1 MRPHAL
7 ITTVKDVRLLSMSRN
22 RAASL
27 RSGEAGSI
35 AVTALLVLAIL
46 ALLGLSLFDLSVRD
60 VQVSTNFGDATQ
72 SLYAAEAGIESA
84 YQQIKI
90 NTITGTLNPANWA
103 SPVSAP
109 AIPVPGGGG
118 SNYTFPTFTVA
129 ALFVDC
135 ITTPTLPQCLQAV
148 TMGVYQGL
156 TASTQHY
163 LITSEVTTPNQGR
176 ARVTQA
182 VQVGLI
188 GLFQF
193 AVFYQQALEIFP
205 GATMTLVGR
214 VHSNANAYVGNGTQI
229 NSFLTAAGNIFNYRF
244 DNNGPCAVGTCNG
257 PGGGLTAL
265 ASIKNTAGSYVPL
278 TYDHRSTS
286 PAWASWALSTYGG
299 LVRDSALQATTL
311 NLPIDLAGGETPHQ
325 IIEKGVGGDS
335 TTLQEQKLYWQADYR
350 IIVNSNGSVTVKTGA
365 FGSETTSSLDP
376 SSFLTTNTNFYDGR
390 EQKCVQPAQINMGAL
405 RTAPGWNFTKGILY
419 VSSAKGDTGTCGTG
433 TPNAARTPV
442 VRLTNAAQLPGPAAG
457 FTVVSDRP
465 VYIQGSYNTTN
476 KVAAAVMGDAVT
488 VLSNNWGPNNSDTK
502 GFGAASGG
510 NRTASATTI
519 NAALMSGNVPTIS
532 GSRYSGG
539 LENYLRLL
547 EAWSGVTLT
556 YNGSLVDLWPSLIA
570 TGAWGCCTYYNVPT
584 RNWAFDVL
592 FNATLPPGTPR
603 VLVSQRL
610 GWWHQ
615 E

>member
-1 MRPHAL
+1 
-7 ITTVKDVRLLSMSRN
+7 MSQT

-46 ALLGLSLFDLSVRD
+46 ALLGLTLLDLSVRE
-60 VQVSTNFGDATQ
+60 VQVSTNFSQATQ

-90 NTITGTLNPANWA
+90 LTTSSWNVNAAAPPAQGGTA
-103 SPVSAP
+103 SYTPP
-109 AIPVPGGGG
+109 AIPVSGGG
-118 SNYTFPTFTVA
+118 SYNFSTFTVA

-135 ITTPTLPQCLQAV
+135 LGNPALLQCRQPIV
-148 TMGVYQGL
+148 TGPYQGL
-156 TASTQHY
+156 IAATQNY
-163 LITSEVTTPNQGR
+163 LITSEVTAPNQTSR
-176 ARVTQA
+176 ARVVQA
-182 VQVGLI
+182 VQAGLI

-193 AVFYQQALEIFP
+193 AVFYDQDLEIFP
-205 GATMTLVGR
+205 GQPMTLIGR
-214 VHSNANAYVGNGTQI
+214 VHSNRDAYVGNGTRI
-229 NSFLTAAGNIFNYRF
+229 DSYLTAANKIYNYRY
-244 DNNGPCAVGTCNG
+244 DNNGPCGIGTCNG
-257 PGGGLTAL
+257 PGGGLTAW
-265 ASIKNTAGSYVPL
+265 AQIKNTAGSYVQL
-278 TYDHRSTS
+278 NQDYRSTN

-299 LVRDSALQATTL
+299 LVRDSALHATAL

-335 TTLQEQKLYWQADYR
+335 ATLQDQKLYWQADYR
-350 IIVNSNGSVTVKTGA
+350 ILVDSSGGVTVKTGP
-365 FGSETTSSLDP
+365 FGSESDVTSNHDT
-376 SSFLTTNTNFYDGR
+376 SSFLTTNGNFYDGR
-390 EQKCVQPAQINMGAL
+390 EQKCMQPAQINMGAL
-405 RTAPGWNFTKGILY
+405 RTASGWNFTKGILY
-419 VSSAKGDTGTCGTG
+419 VSSAQGNTGTCGTG
-433 TPNAARTPV
+433 TPSAARTPA
-442 VRLTNAAQLPGPAAG
+442 VRVTNAAQLPSSAQGG

-465 VYIQGSYNTTN
+465 VYIQGDYNTTN

-488 VLSNNWGPNNSDTK
+488 VLSNNWSPNNSDTK

-510 NRTASATTI
+510 NRTATATTI

-547 EAWSGVTLT
+547 ENWGGVTLT
-556 YNGSLVDLWPSLIA
+556 YNGSLIDLWQSQIA
-570 TGAWGCCTYYNVPT
+570 TGAWGGNYYNVPS
-584 RNWAFDVL
+584 RNWGFDVL

-603 VLVSQRL
+603 VQVTQRL